1 MVKIGIIGA
10 MSVEVEHLQRLLKKA
25 EPVKKSGLSF
35 YEGMLNGTQVVV
47 VQCGVGKVNA
57 ALCTAL
63 LISYF
68 GVTHVINTG
77 VAGAVRKDL
86 HLFDVVVSTDAV
98 HHDVNVSA
106 FGYKPCELPGIKRI
120 EFPANPFLIE
130 CARRAWKKGNF
141 SSILT
146 EGRIA
151 SGDIFV
157 NSAQQKEAIQALCDP
172 ACVEMEGAGV
182 AQVCYLSAVPFVIIR
197 CISDMAE
204 NAQEV
209 YHEEKAAQISAF
221 LVTHMIELAAK
232 QS

>member
-10 MSVEVEHLQRLLKKA
+10 MSVEVEHLQQLLKKA

-130 CARRAWKKGNF
+130 CARR
-141 SSILT
+141 
-146 EGRIA
+146 IA
-151 SGDIFV
+151 NYLG
-157 NSAQQKEAIQALCDP
+157 SAREAVSRVLKEIQKQGHIEQKRGMDY
-172 ACVEMEGAGV
+172 G
-182 AQVCYLSAVPFVIIR
+182 
-197 CISDMAE
+197 
-204 NAQEV
+204 
-209 YHEEKAAQISAF
+209 EKYSTQR
-221 LVTHMIELAAK
+221 
-232 QS
+232 